1 MGQCTLRDTTQLL
14 EQCTKTCAAYGL
26 EVSSFQWQT
35 PPKVVENYTVK
46 VLWVF
51 KFQTDKQLAKHSD
64 IMVDQKAHKTAAC
77 DLIWVET

>member
-1 MGQCTLRDTTQLL
+1 MYTERHNVVAGIVY
-14 EQCTKTCAAYGL
+14 KNICAAYGL

-64 IMVDQKAHKTAAC
+64 IMVDQKARKTAAC